1 MVAKR
6 MPTVRAHAMIR
17 ALESA
22 GFVVS
27 RKRGSHVFLRHT
39 DGRTTTVPD
48 HAGKDISR
56 GLLRK
61 ILKDVEIDPETFKTL
76 L

>member
-1 MVAKR
+1 MVAHR
-6 MPTVRAHAMIR
+6 IPTVRARAVIR

-22 GFVVS
+22 GFDVIRHS
-27 RKRGSHVFLRHT
+27 GSHAFMRHT
-39 DGRTTTVPD
+39 DGRTTTIPT
-48 HAGKDISR
+48 HAGKDIGR